1 MCSVVNIILRIEHA
15 GEQPHPSMESVGDPR
30 DGIWVKDNDVFPDEQ
45 HMVFPWLK
53 EAIALAAEI
62 KGHEKYL
69 YLCFGGGRG
78 TFRLEPALLKEMAE
92 AGCILEID
100 AGYE

>member
-1 MCSVVNIILRIEHA
+1 MVNIILRIEHA

-30 DGIWVKDNDVFPDEQ
+30 DGIWVKDDDVLPDGQ

-62 KGHEKYL
+62 KGH
-69 YLCFGGGRG
+69 GN
-78 TFRLEPALLKEMAE
+78 T
-92 AGCILEID
+92 CIYVLAVEGVRSD
-100 AGYE
+100 WNLPC